1 MSTVKALNFQIGQ
14 SLTATNNFTLYQP
27 SSPDGTV
34 RLGNG
39 NAGSVTDL
47 VTVNSSG
54 NVGIGTSS
62 PGYKLEV
69 AYGSTSD
76 ALVIT
81 GSVDNTTPYLS
92 FKASN
97 GGSSYI
103 RGRVRGTAPDSTAG
117 GLAFDTGASG
127 SMSEKMRLDSSGNL
141 GLGVTPSAWGSS
153 YKALEIGGSG
163 TSLFSGTGTIPQTYL
178 TANAYFNGTNWI
190 YKGSYAALQ
199 YEQSGGTH
207 KWNIAPSGTAGNA
220 ISFTQAMTLDASGNL
235 LVGTTTTTSITQGF
249 YITPGAATL
258 FDMGHASGSSSGN
271 YYGLFRYAGTV
282 IGSITQNGTTGVLYN
297 TSSDQRLKENIV
309 DAPSAIDSVNAIKVR
324 SFDWKADGSHV
335 DYGYI
340 AQELLEVAP
349 EAVHVPIDADEMMGV
364 DFGKLTPR
372 LVKAIQELSQEIET
386 LKGKIA

>member
-1 MSTVKALNFQIGQ
+1 MSLIKSNTLQLGQ
-14 SLTATNNFTLYQP
+14 SLTASQNFTWYQP
-27 SSPDGTV
+27 STPDGTV

-62 PGYKLEV
+62 PSERLEI
-69 AYGSTSD
+69 YGTSNQRLKITSTSAAASAVL
-76 ALVIT
+76 AL
-81 GSVDNTTPYLS
+81 S
-92 FKASN
+92 SN
-97 GGSSYI
+97 SKLAYVYNNDGALNVYNGDSSGPLI
-103 RGRVRGTAPDSTAG
+103 FSTNA
-117 GLAFDTGASG
+117 T
-127 SMSEKMRLDSSGNL
+127 ERMRLDSSGNL
-141 GLGVTPSAWGSS
+141 GLGVTPSGWSGVGPGI
-153 YKALEIGGSG
+153 LELRGNAYIAS
-163 TSLFSGTGTIPQTYL
+163 TSQVLSLDT
-178 TANAYFNGTNWI
+178 NCYFNGTNWV
-190 YKGSYAALQ
+190 YKSSSYANRYDTVFGQ
-199 YEQSGGTH
+199 H
-207 KWNIAPSGTAGNA
+207 KWYNAPSGTAGNA

-372 LVKAIQELSQEIET
+372 LVKAIQELSAELNE
-386 LKGKIA
+386 LKAKVNA